1 MMAKILYYELL
12 KTFLKKRTYLGFLIV
27 VVLVTLVEVGMT
39 LEGGRII
46 QGATRRLQE
55 DFFFVGN
62 LFNAWFVS
70 YQIMNSLWV
79 HVPLLI
85 SFVAGDLL
93 AGEATA
99 GTYRLILIRPVSR
112 TRIFLAKFSTTVLY
126 TGVFVSFLG
135 AFSVGLAYILLGG
148 GDMLVMER
156 GILILPASDVAWRF
170 VLAYTFAI
178 WSMLSIASIALFF
191 SSFVENAIGPIV
203 GTMGV
208 LIVSMILTVM
218 PLEFFDSIRPGLFT
232 THTNLWQKAFHDP
245 VPWDAIQESVLVL
258 GLYIAASAV
267 GAWAIFTRRDILS

>member
-1 MMAKILYYELL
+1 MGKILYYELL

-27 VVLVTLVEVGMT
+27 AILVTLVEVGMT
-39 LEGGRII
+39 LEGGRVV

-62 LFNAWFVS
+62 LFNTWFVS

-112 TRIFLAKFSTTVLY
+112 TKIFLAKFLTAALY
-126 TGVFVSFLG
+126 TGIFVSFLG
-135 AFSVGLAYILLGG
+135 LYSVGLAYMLLGG
-148 GDMLVMER
+148 GDMLVLER

-170 VLAYTFAI
+170 LLAYSVAI
-178 WSMLSIASIALFF
+178 WSMLTIASIALFF

-208 LIVSMILTVM
+208 LIISLILTVM
-218 PLEFFDSIRPGLFT
+218 PIELFDTIRPGLIT
-232 THTNLWQKAFHDP
+232 SHTNLWQKAFHDP
-245 VPWDAIQESVLVL
+245 VPWYAILESMFVL
-258 GLYIAASAV
+258 GVYIVASV
-267 GAWAIFTRRDILS
+267 CGAWAIFTRRDILS

>member
-1 MMAKILYYELL
+1 MVRILYYELL
-12 KTFLKKRTYLGFLIV
+12 KTFLKKRTYLGFVIV
-27 VVLVTLVEVGMT
+27 AILVTLVEAGMT
-39 LEGGRII
+39 FEGGRIL

-112 TRIFLAKFSTTVLY
+112 TSIFLAKLWTTAIY
-126 TGVFVSFLG
+126 TSVFVVFLG
-135 AFSVGLAYILLGG
+135 VFSVGLAYILLGG

-156 GILILPASDVAWRF
+156 GMLILPASDVVWRF
-170 VLAYTFAI
+170 VLAYVLAI
-178 WSMLSIASIALFF
+178 WSMLTIASIALLF

-203 GTMGV
+203 ATMGV
-208 LIVSMILTVM
+208 LIVSLVLTVM
-218 PLEFFDSIRPGLFT
+218 PLEFFDNVRPGLVT
-232 THTNLWQKAFHDP
+232 AHTNLWQKAFHDP

-258 GLYIAASAV
+258 GLYIAASAG

>member
-1 MMAKILYYELL
+1 MGKILYYELL
-12 KTFLKKRTYLGFLIV
+12 KTFLKKRTYLGFFIV
-27 VVLVTLVEVGMT
+27 AILVTLVEVGMT
-39 LEGGRII
+39 LEGSRVV

-112 TRIFLAKFSTTVLY
+112 TTIFLAKFLTAVIY
-126 TGVFVSFLG
+126 TGIFVSFLG
-135 AFSVGLAYILLGG
+135 TFSVGLAYLLLGG
-148 GDMLVMER
+148 GDMLVLER
-156 GILILPASDVAWRF
+156 GILILPAADVAWRF
-170 VLAYTFAI
+170 VLAYACAI
-178 WSMLSIASIALFF
+178 WSMLTIASIALFF

-203 GTMGV
+203 GAMGF

-218 PLEFFDSIRPGLFT
+218 PIELFDTIRPGLFT
-232 THTNLWQKAFHDP
+232 THINLWQKAFHDP
-245 VPWDAIQESVLVL
+245 VPWEAMRESMLIL
-258 GLYIAASAV
+258 GAYIAAAV
-267 GAWAIFTRRDILS
+267 CGAWIIFTRRDILS